1 MRKTS
6 KKYYKEIDMI
16 RAFAC
21 IAILLYHVGIL
32 KGGYLAV
39 CTFFVLSAYL
49 SCISAFNKER
59 FSIVSYYKNRLL
71 KIYLPLMIVVF
82 TTIGIISM
90 FPSISWL
97 HLKPETTSILLG
109 YNNFWQLSANLDYF
123 AGDITSPFTHLW
135 YIAILLQFDLLFPF
149 IYLGLKKIGDKVDKF
164 LPCIFTSILAIIG
177 SIYFGKMCFTQNIM
191 FPYYHTLTRIFSL
204 LFGLSLGFIHSYY
217 KSYIPKKLKKKPND
231 KNILYF
237 YFLIL
242 TLLFIFVDAK
252 SNLFAISMILT
263 TLITCRIIDYSTIRM
278 TRKLSTSNQIIK
290 CIADMSYEIY
300 LIQYPVI
307 FLFQYI
313 SLSTYLKIPII
324 IITVL
329 TLSYLLH
336 FCLIPHHKNKKAKTI
351 KSILCIFIGCII
363 IYGVYQYSIA
373 IDHTEE
379 MRQLENQMHQNKELM
394 QQKQEEYAQ
403 ELKKEQEVWNSALL
417 NLKNIEE
424 ELPTMIAN
432 LSIVGIGDSVM
443 LGAINNLYQQFPK
456 GYFDAKVSRS
466 VWVAKDILR
475 DLKNKQLLGDSIIIN
490 LGTNG
495 DCSEACKIE
504 IMKECEGKEV
514 FWITII
520 NDHKIHMN
528 DKLKEFA
535 SKYENLHI
543 IDWYTLASNHPEYFY
558 ADGIHLTD
566 TGRSVYTKTIY
577 DSIYQVYLSKYQE
590 KKQEIMNKLEEAKIK
605 IIFYGN
611 DILLNTFEEIQDDYK
626 NAKFIGHTNFTYET
640 LKEDLEK
647 EIENQTL
654 PESIVFAFDTQFSLS
669 ILQYQELIELCK
681 KSKIYILSMNEQTTK
696 DLENLQNDN
705 LIIMPFYSKEDYLM
719 ADKIHLTEKG
729 NQILRE
735 ILKNNILM
743 GGNK

>member
-1 MRKTS
+1 MRKES
-6 KKYYKEIDMI
+6 KKYYKEIDII
-16 RAFAC
+16 REFSC
-21 IAILLYHVGIL
+21 IVILLYHVGIL

-39 CTFFVLSAYL
+39 CAFFVLSGYL
-49 SCISAFNKER
+49 SCVSAFNKEN

-71 KIYLPLMIVVF
+71 KIYLPLVIIVF
-82 TTIGIISM
+82 TTIGIVSI
-90 FPSISWL
+90 FPNISWL

-135 YIAILLQFDLLFPF
+135 YISILLQFDLLFPF

-164 LPCIFTSILAIIG
+164 LPCIFTSTLAIIG
-177 SIYFGKMCFTQNIM
+177 SIYFCKMCFTQNIM

-231 KNILYF
+231 KKILYF

-242 TLLFIFVDAK
+242 TLLCIFVDAK
-252 SNLFAISMILT
+252 SNLFPISMILT

-278 TRKLSTSNQIIK
+278 TRKLSTSNQVIK
-290 CIADMSYEIY
+290 CLADMSYEIY

-313 SLSTYLKIPII
+313 SISTYLKIPII
-324 IITVL
+324 IITIL

-336 FCLIPHHKNKKAKTI
+336 FCLIPHHKNKKAKAM
-351 KSILCIFIGCII
+351 KSILCVFIGGMV
-363 IYGVYQYSIA
+363 IYGVCQYSIA

-379 MRQLENQMHQNKELM
+379 MKQLENQINQNKLLM

-403 ELKKEQEVWNSALL
+403 ELKKEQEVWNSTLL
-417 NLKNIEE
+417 DLENSEK
-424 ELPTMIAN
+424 ELMSIIPN
-432 LSIVGIGDSVM
+432 LSVVGIGDSVM
-443 LGAINNLYQQFPK
+443 LGAIDNLYRQFPK

-466 VWVAKDILR
+466 VWVAKDILK
-475 DLKNKQLLGDSIIIN
+475 DLRNKQLLGNPIVIN

-495 DCSEACKIE
+495 DCSENCKIE
-504 IMKECEGKEV
+504 IMKECEGKQV
-514 FWITII
+514 FWITVI

-535 SKYENLHI
+535 GRYENLHI
-543 IDWYTLASNHPEYFY
+543 IDWQAIASNHPEYFY
-558 ADGIHLTD
+558 SDGIHLTE
-566 TGRSVYTKTIY
+566 TGRVAYTEAIY
-577 DSIYQVYLSKYQE
+577 NSIYQVYLEEYRI
-590 KKQEIMNKLEEAKIK
+590 KKEEIMNKFEEAKTK

-611 DILLNTFEEIQDDYK
+611 DILLNAYEDIQNDYQ
-626 NAKFIGHTNFTYET
+626 NAKFMGHTDFTYEI

-647 EIENQTL
+647 EIETL
-654 PESIVFAFDTQFSLS
+654 PESIVFAFDTQLPLS
-669 ILQYQELIELCK
+669 SLQYQHIIELCEK
-681 KSKIYILSMNEQTTK
+681 RKIYILSMNEQITQ
-696 DLENLQNDN
+696 DLGNLQSDN
-705 LIIMPFYSKEDYLM
+705 LIVIPFYPEEDYFM

-729 NQILRE
+729 NQALRE
-735 ILKNNILM
+735 NLKNNILI